1 MQSEAAPAGRQAKK
15 KKKGPKWKMVLLET
29 PPTKKKTHKKLNNHP
44 HPDAQDVRNKKKSQC
59 TLSVLIIQAF
69 LNLPAQY

>member
-1 MQSEAAPAGRQAKK
+1 MKDGAVGNSAY
-15 KKKGPKWKMVLLET
+15 
-29 PPTKKKTHKKLNNHP
+29 KKKTHKKLNNHP